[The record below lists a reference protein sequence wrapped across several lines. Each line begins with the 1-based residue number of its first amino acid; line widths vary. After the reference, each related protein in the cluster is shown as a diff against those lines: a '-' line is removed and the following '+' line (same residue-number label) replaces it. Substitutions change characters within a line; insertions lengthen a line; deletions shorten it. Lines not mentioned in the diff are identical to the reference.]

1 MPSSIA
7 LLRGINV
14 SGKNKILMADLK
26 ELFINLGCE
35 SVVTYLQSGN
45 VVYQSTTAI
54 SAEDIQSAIS
64 KQFGLEVPVLI
75 IAADQLK
82 TLIQNNP
89 FIKKGADPAHC
100 YVTFLW
106 ESPDEGTTSNCTLP
120 ANETGRFSLEE
131 NLIYVCCPDGYG
143 RTKIHTVFF
152 EKKLGLLATTR
163 NWKTV
168 NALLELSK
176 Q

>member
-14 SGKNKILMADLK
+14 SGKNKIFMADLK
-26 ELFINLGCE
+26 DLFINLGCE
-35 SVVTYLQSGN
+35 SVATYLQSGN

-54 SAEDIQSAIS
+54 SAKDIQSAIS

-75 IAADQLK
+75 LAADRLK

-89 FIKKGADPAHC
+89 FLEDGANTAHC
-100 YVTFLW
+100 YVTFPW
-106 ESPDEGTTSNCTLP
+106 ESPDEETASNGTLP
-120 ANETGRFSLEE
+120 ANETGRFSLKDD
-131 NLIYVCCPDGYG
+131 LIYICCPDGYG
-143 RTKIHTVFF
+143 RTKIHNLFF
-152 EKKLGLLATTR
+152 EKKLQLLATTR

>member
-1 MPSSIA
+1 MIRRIA

-14 SGKNKILMADLK
+14 SGKNKIRMAELK
-26 ELFINLGCE
+26 SLFEDLGCE
-35 SVVTYLQSGN
+35 SVSTYLQSGN
-45 VVYQSTTAI
+45 VVYQSTSAI
-54 SAEDIQSAIS
+54 SAQDIQSAIS
-64 KQFGLEVPVLI
+64 NQFGLEVPVLVLDG
-75 IAADQLK
+75 DQL
-82 TLIQNNP
+82 TGLMQNNP
-89 FIKKGADPAHC
+89 FLKEGAESAHC

-106 ESPDEGTTSNCTLP
+106 EPPSQT
-120 ANETGRFSLEE
+120 AINECVIPNNESGRFSITGKT
-131 NLIYVCCPDGYG
+131 IYVHCPDGYG